1 MKRSSTE
8 FTSPDYYLNIG
19 KALVSGF
26 FMQVGHLEK
35 TGHYLTIK
43 DNQIVQLHPSTV
55 LDHKPE
61 WVLYNEFILTTK
73 NYIRTVTDIKPEWL
87 LAIAPQYFELSSL
100 PDCEAKRQLVRIYQ
114 RMENQRS
121 TTQIPVAGHSD
132 SGCILF

>member
-8 FTSPDYYLNIG
+8 FTSPDYYLNIR

-35 TGHYLTIK
+35 NWTLTIK
-43 DNQIVQLHPSTV
+43 DNQIV

-61 WVLYNEFILTTK
+61 WILYNEFILTTK

-87 LAIAPQYFELSSL
+87 LLMAPQYFELSSI
-100 PDCEAKRQLVRIYQ
+100 PDCEVNRQLVRIYQ

-121 TTQIPVAGHSD
+121 TTQIPVTGHSD